1 MWLEL
6 QVLTWANPPIPGCHM
21 FQQAADQLRAFQS
34 KQLPRHSPHTPWDQ
48 QSQDK
53 PLPSMKTTKVELN
66 LLVDSFSSRSNVLF
80 PSISSSEMPSSS

>member
-1 MWLEL
+1 MPQLLLPPCEL
-6 QVLTWANPPIPGCHM
+6 
-21 FQQAADQLRAFQS
+21 AAREALGVARCTRARPTLCFLRKAQGDE
-34 KQLPRHSPHTPWDQ
+34 SP
-48 QSQDK
+48 DK